1 MYRHNNNVLQVEW
14 YRNGEKLPTGH
25 RFRTF
30 HDFGIV
36 ILDILYCYE
45 EDSGEYECRAVN
57 KVGSDV
63 TKATLKCVSKESLI
77 LTPQIPKV
85 SSELDQRRAFAQDND
100 DPLGSRSPLQIRQNW
115 RLSEIPNLI
124 CTRFL
129 RLGLPEFLT
138 SYGPVFSDRV
148 CLNFSPHMDP
158 FSLPTRR

>member
-1 MYRHNNNVLQVEW
+1 MEW
-14 YRNGEKLPTGH
+14 YRNGVKLPTGH

-57 KVGSDV
+57 KVGSDD

-85 SSELDQRRAFAQDND
+85 RPELI
-100 DPLGSRSPLQIRQNW
+100 IREVTVFDF
-115 RLSEIPNLI
+115 LDSYF
-124 CTRFL
+124 TREKT
-129 RLGLPEFLT
+129 P
-138 SYGPVFSDRV
+138 
-148 CLNFSPHMDP
+148 
-158 FSLPTRR
+158 

>member
-1 MYRHNNNVLQVEW
+1 MEW

-63 TKATLKCVSKESLI
+63 TKAQLKCVSKESLI
-77 LTPQIPKV
+77 LTPQIPKASV
-85 SSELDQRRAFAQDND
+85 TLRDGDVR
-100 DPLGSRSPLQIRQNW
+100 
-115 RLSEIPNLI
+115 
-124 CTRFL
+124 CTV
-129 RLGLPEFLT
+129 E
-138 SYGPVFSDRV
+138 
-148 CLNFSPHMDP
+148 
-158 FSLPTRR
+158 